1 MCGPTA
7 SKSYKLLALI
17 GLLLCLAVAP
27 FSVSAAADLP
37 DKPPV
42 FANEQ
47 AAMNYYMVLAD
58 QLDVTTGISKSVF
71 YSGAGNR
78 KLAEQFA
85 VAEDKMTLEMTPG
98 GKFLDDLKLFDQG
111 SPLKPEQATKVWSR
125 LSRRYAEQAAGDVFC
140 FVAGARATGVFTTVE
155 LPELRKNRKVGNIY
169 HVSRL

>member
-1 MCGPTA
+1 MSGRTTSNPF
-7 SKSYKLLALI
+7 KLLSLI
-17 GLLLCLAVAP
+17 AILLCLAMAP

-42 FANEQ
+42 FANDQ
-47 AAMNYYMVLAD
+47 AAMNYYLVLAD

-78 KLAEQFA
+78 KMAEQFA
-85 VAEDKMTLEMTPG
+85 IAEDKMTLEMTPG
-98 GKFLDDLKLFDQG
+98 GKFLDDLKLFEQG

-140 FVAGARATGVFTTVE
+140 FVSGARPTGVFITVE
-155 LPELRKNRKVGNIY
+155 LPELRKNRKVGSIY

>member
-1 MCGPTA
+1 MFGVAGSKTLKFWVLTMALVVMTA
-7 SKSYKLLALI
+7 LPLQ
-17 GLLLCLAVAP
+17 G
-27 FSVSAAADLP
+27 VSAADLP
-37 DKPPV
+37 AAPV
-42 FANEQ
+42 SFATNQ
-47 AAMNYYMVLAD
+47 AALDYYLDLAD
-58 QLDVTTGISKSVF
+58 KLDVTTGISKSVF

-85 VAEDKMTLEMTPG
+85 IAEDKMTLEMTPG
-98 GKFLDDLKLFDQG
+98 GKFLDDLKLFEQG

-140 FVAGARATGVFTTVE
+140 FVAGARPTGVFTTVE